1 MLGPIC
7 LKCLEQDM
15 SFSLYHHFLRKQR
28 RLMAQDFKNQDVIS
42 TAKRV
47 YAYFNSFLCSTF
59 KLFNW
64 GQVDGVYNQTVKF
77 IQKHFRPFFFK
88 KQRKSVCLEF
98 HVFEIVLFLIEFYF
112 SKEFWDQTF
121 VFTLLTFFT
130 QKFFV
135 FFSSAV
141 VLGGVITILTGSFFP
156 PLSPRSVT
164 QRPSALPVL

>member
-1 MLGPIC
+1 
-7 LKCLEQDM
+7 M

-77 IQKHFRPFFFK
+77 IQKHFRPFSLRSREN
-88 KQRKSVCLEF
+88 QHVMVEF
-98 HVFEIVLFLIEFYF
+98 LVFEILLFLIEFYF
-112 SKEFWDQTF
+112 NQEFLGQTF

-135 FFSSAV
+135 FFSSAMVPAV
-141 VLGGVITILTGSFFP
+141 VTTILAVVVFP
-156 PLSPRSVT
+156 ASVT